1 LNENIGRNKMAKIK
15 KSKIVHEHPIKLGD
29 KFICPHCKAVV
40 PVKHDCPECRLEM
53 DWSKV

>member
-1 LNENIGRNKMAKIK
+1 MAKIK